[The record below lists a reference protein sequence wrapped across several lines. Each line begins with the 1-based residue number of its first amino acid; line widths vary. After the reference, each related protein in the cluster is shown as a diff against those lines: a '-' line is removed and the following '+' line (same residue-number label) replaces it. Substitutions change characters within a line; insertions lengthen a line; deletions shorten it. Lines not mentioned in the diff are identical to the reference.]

1 MSDDRRAKETCGIY
15 AQGGLPIRWMKGCR
29 TVSPAQ
35 SQSTS
40 VLRFRGHR
48 EFILMRKTMAET
60 MEAAEAKQQLQ
71 DLKQR
76 MLALKEHL

>member
-1 MSDDRRAKETCGIY
+1 
-15 AQGGLPIRWMKGCR
+15 
-29 TVSPAQ
+29 
-35 SQSTS
+35 
-40 VLRFRGHR
+40 
-48 EFILMRKTMAET
+48 MRKTMAET